1 MSSLSREQRSVNL
14 LSRYADS
21 TPDVGS
27 NIPEALCRFAFRLG
41 LDESYTPP
49 NDTNDPLERVE
60 GYIQEVVHLFHLTF
74 GHPYDHTGTLGT
86 NLDQLEVMLGIPV
99 LSEKKIKER
108 VDTIRLYNFF
118 IDLRRRM
125 QETESVLTT
134 RRLARRLARMQQRE
148 PVRVLSAQKLA
159 LLNGISWTHNEME
172 SVTELKRLRARI
184 RHLCFAIVSIRP
196 PEHWTASVISRRI
209 EQSLFRAGFSY
220 GFREDPSLWTSTE
233 VLEARWGA
241 GQGTHEV

>member
-74 GHPYDHTGTLGT
+74 GHPYDHT
-86 NLDQLEVMLGIPV
+86 V
-99 LSEKKIKER
+99 
-108 VDTIRLYNFF
+108 YNFF

>member
-74 GHPYDHTGTLGT
+74 GHPYDHT
-86 NLDQLEVMLGIPV
+86 V
-99 LSEKKIKER
+99 
-108 VDTIRLYNFF
+108 
-118 IDLRRRM
+118 
-125 QETESVLTT
+125 
-134 RRLARRLARMQQRE
+134 ARMQQRE